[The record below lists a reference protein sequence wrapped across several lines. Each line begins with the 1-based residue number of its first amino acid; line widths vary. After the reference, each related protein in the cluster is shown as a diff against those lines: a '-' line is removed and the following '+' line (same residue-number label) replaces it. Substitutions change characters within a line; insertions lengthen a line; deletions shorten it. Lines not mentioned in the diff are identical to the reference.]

1 MDYDPLS
8 YWNARKNP
16 NKSDQ
21 APGWLLRYATA
32 HTAGQ
37 PRILELG
44 PGVGRTFDIYSAG
57 QEVTT
62 LDLSRQ
68 YAETLAARARERGV
82 TLHQHFLDDPA
93 ARFPFEDGAFELG
106 VCLQVLMH
114 VPPQFIEHS
123 MGELARVCRR
133 TVIVAGVNEAWNAK
147 AVHCFNHNYLRIC
160 GSIGARADRAFV
172 QKDSIC
178 FVLGQNDGPGRDI

>member
-1 MDYDPLS
+1 
-8 YWNARKNP
+8 
-16 NKSDQ
+16 
-21 APGWLLRYATA
+21 
-32 HTAGQ
+32 
-37 PRILELG
+37 
-44 PGVGRTFDIYSAG
+44 
-57 QEVTT
+57 
-62 LDLSRQ
+62 
-68 YAETLAARARERGV
+68 
-82 TLHQHFLDDPA
+82 
-93 ARFPFEDGAFELG
+93 
-106 VCLQVLMH
+106 MH

-147 AVHCFNHNYLRIC
+147 AVHCFNHDYLRIC